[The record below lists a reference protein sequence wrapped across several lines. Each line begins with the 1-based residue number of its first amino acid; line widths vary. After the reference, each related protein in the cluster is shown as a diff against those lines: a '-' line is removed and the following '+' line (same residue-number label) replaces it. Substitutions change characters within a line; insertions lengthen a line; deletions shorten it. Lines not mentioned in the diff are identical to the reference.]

1 VWVLGAIKRRP
12 MFTIRYEHPEDHVAI
27 HAVHSTAFGRPHE
40 GNLVDALRRAEALT
54 ISLVAVHDSRIVG
67 HIAFS
72 PVTVTSSTTTIEA
85 LGLGPLAVLPACQ
98 RHGIGAQLVS
108 GGLAACRATPYG
120 VVVVLG
126 PPDYYPR
133 FGFTT
138 ARHYGIVWEHNVP
151 EGAFMVQELKSGA
164 LGQIQGVVKY
174 RPEFDAV

>member
-1 VWVLGAIKRRP
+1 MR
-12 MFTIRYEHPEDHVAI
+12 TIRYAPPEDYVAI
-27 HAVHSTAFGRPHE
+27 HAVHSAAFGRPHE
-40 GNLVDALRRAEALT
+40 GNLVDALRRAETLT

-72 PVTVTSSTTTIEA
+72 PVTVTSRTSTIA
-85 LGLGPLAVLPACQ
+85 VLGLGPLAVLPACQ
-98 RHGIGAQLVS
+98 RHGIGGQLVN

-126 PPDYYPR
+126 HPDYYPR
-133 FGFTT
+133 FGFST
-138 ARHYGIVWEHNVP
+138 AQHQGIVWEHSVP
-151 EGAFMVQELKSGA
+151 EGAYMVQEFTSGA

>member
-1 VWVLGAIKRRP
+1 ML
-12 MFTIRYEHPEDHVAI
+12 TIRYEQPEDHVAI
-27 HAVHSTAFGRPHE
+27 YAVHSAAFGRPHE
-40 GNLVDALRRAEALT
+40 GNLVDALRRAAALT
-54 ISLVAVHDSRIVG
+54 ISLVAVHESRIVG

-85 LGLGPLAVLPACQ
+85 LGLGPLAVIPACQ
-98 RHGIGAQLVS
+98 RHGIGTQLVN
-108 GGLAACRATPYG
+108 GGLAACRATLYG

-126 PPDYYPR
+126 HPDYYPR

-138 ARHYGIVWEHNVP
+138 ARHYGIVWEHDVP
-151 EGAFMVQELKSGA
+151 DGAFMVQELKSGA